1 MCFKLIHISFSFFS
15 FTILKYN
22 DFIKTI
28 SFDSFKHSSKNTIAL
43 SLSTSSIGTHRYDF
57 SKTSYFLYIQIY
69 LYIYDIKPDLIA
81 VKLCDLIPTRPIP
94 TGCSRTTPELVYF
107 ILKVTR
113 RARIS
118 CHIAV
123 VALIYFDRCKKALPK
138 NAIGDQGNDYYM
150 INNSTTIL
158 ILLYY

>member
-1 MCFKLIHISFSFFS
+1 MILSKPPHSIYSNTVAKAQLHSHDRPLPSVLTGMILIKQAIFY
-15 FTILKYN
+15 TYKYTYN
-22 DFIKTI
+22 
-28 SFDSFKHSSKNTIAL
+28 
-43 SLSTSSIGTHRYDF
+43 
-57 SKTSYFLYIQIY
+57 
-69 LYIYDIKPDLIA
+69 IYDIKPDLIA

-94 TGCSRTTPELVYF
+94 TGCSRTAPELVYF

-138 NAIGDQGNDYYM
+138 NAIGDQGNVYYM
-150 INNSTTIL
+150 INNHTTIL
-158 ILLYY
+158 ILSCY